1 MKLPRKIPDLS
12 TKSLVGLGL
21 FSAVS
26 TVLDATALITLVP
39 LASTIASG
47 KDEFRGRILGVS
59 LRPSVSVL
67 LLVTVGLVVSRGL
80 AGVLTGRQIARI
92 GSEYEAGKRQRLF
105 AAFVD
110 SDWDL
115 QSKELSGHLL
125 ETMTS
130 AVQRTTS
137 AVGSLCGGLVSVI
150 SLFMLTAFALVV
162 SPPFSV
168 AIVVAIVGLFFAVRP
183 ISKLAFRYSRQQ
195 RAINFNYAHNVS
207 QATSMAK
214 EIKVFDARDAVREEN
229 QRLVSANRRNRYRQL
244 FLADLVPNVYQS
256 LALLGV
262 VLGLAVVWWLEVA
275 ELTSLAAIVLL
286 LVRALTQSQGLQG
299 TYHKLVDARPFFE
312 LLKDRLE
319 IMDAARQSSGG
330 VELTTIESIGFS
342 QVSFSYLSGETV
354 LHDVSFETRRGEAI
368 GVVGPSG
375 AGKSTFVQLL
385 LRLRRPDSGAVL
397 VNGRP
402 AEEFS
407 LSSWFGRI
415 GFVPQEPVLLDASVA
430 DNIRFYRP
438 GVTQEAIVRAARLAH
453 VHDEIMSW
461 PKGYDTPVG
470 DRGGEV
476 SGGQRQR
483 LCIARALLLEPD
495 IIILDEP
502 TSSLDAH
509 SEAQIQQTMQELH
522 GQVTLFI
529 VAHRLTTLNI
539 CDRIMVFREGVLQ
552 AFAERQQLAQENV
565 YYSDALRLS
574 RLP

>member
-1 MKLPRKIPDLS
+1 
-12 TKSLVGLGL
+12 
-21 FSAVS
+21 
-26 TVLDATALITLVP
+26 
-39 LASTIASG
+39 
-47 KDEFRGRILGVS
+47 
-59 LRPSVSVL
+59 
-67 LLVTVGLVVSRGL
+67 
-80 AGVLTGRQIARI
+80 
-92 GSEYEAGKRQRLF
+92 
-105 AAFVD
+105 
-110 SDWDL
+110 
-115 QSKELSGHLL
+115 
-125 ETMTS
+125 MTS

-137 AVGSLCGGLVSVI
+137 AVGSLCGGLVSLI
-150 SLFMLTAFALVV
+150 SLVMLTAFALAV

-168 AIVVAIVGLFFAVRP
+168 AIVVAILGLFFAVRP

-195 RAINFNYAHNVS
+195 RTINFNYAHNVS

-229 QRLVSANRRNRYRQL
+229 QRLVSANRHNRYRQL
-244 FLADLVPNVYQS
+244 LLADLVPNVYQS
-256 LALLGV
+256 SALLGV
-262 VLGLAVVWWLEVA
+262 VLGLAVVWWLRVG
-275 ELTSLAAIVLL
+275 ELASLAAIVLL

-397 VNGRP
+397 VNGQP

-461 PKGYDTPVG
+461 PKGYDAPVG